1 MTKAKTDKSAEGSR
15 SRSQIIVLFIA
26 LIVFIMLLFANF
38 AYLNTQAN
46 YDKQYIGHAG
56 ELRVLSQRI
65 AKNATEAAAGKAAA
79 FKLLSDAR
87 NDFAQRWGYLKK
99 GDPATGLPPAP
110 ATVRP
115 EMRAVQLDWERLL
128 KNTDAILSS
137 EQTVLSLHQVAAT
150 LAETVPQLQIEYEK
164 VVEILLQ
171 RGAPAA
177 QVAMA
182 QRQSLLAERILGAVN
197 TVLAGDEN
205 SQQAADAFGRDATRF
220 GQVLNGMLQGN
231 PALKISQV
239 EDRDARAR
247 LSEISE
253 LFQFVSGSVD
263 EILETSPELFKVRE
277 SASNIFSLSQTLLD
291 EASHLATRFENLAGG
306 RNTDTI
312 GGYVLGLLALASI
325 ILIGLVMVRETN
337 RQLRET
343 AEKNERNQNA
353 IMRLLDEIEDLADGD
368 LTVTASVT
376 EDFTGTI
383 ADSINYSVDQLRDL
397 VATINLTAGQVAAA
411 VQETQA
417 TAMHLAQ
424 ASEHQAQQI
433 SEASTAISDMA
444 ESIDQV
450 SANAAE
456 SSAVAERSVE
466 IANKGNEVVHNTI
479 HGMDNIREQIQD
491 TAKRI
496 KRLGESSQ
504 EIGDI
509 VSLID
514 DIADQTNILA
524 LNAAIQASMA
534 GDAGRGFAV
543 VADEVQRL
551 AERSSAA
558 TRQIETLVRAI
569 QTDTNEAVISM
580 EQTTTEVV
588 RGARLA
594 QDAGVA
600 LEEIEGVSK
609 TLAALIQSISNAA
622 QQQTSSAGQI
632 SLTMNVIQQITSQ
645 TSSGS
650 TATAESIGN
659 LAKMAS
665 QLRRSVSG
673 FTLPAASATG
683 LKSVSGV
690 VMGDR
695 HDYVA
700 LEWVKGEIAETL
712 KQAHQA
718 IEAVLDDPQA
728 SPGLDECLDYIHQVH
743 GSLQMVE
750 FYGAALLA
758 EEMEH
763 LVEALQHERVSH
775 RDEALHL
782 LLQAL
787 GQLPIYLDRV
797 QGARRDLPL
806 VVLPLINDLRSARGE
821 SLLSE
826 TSLFSP
832 QLPELPPLSARSTG
846 AAGAGRTAERAAQIA
861 PDAANGL
868 GRFAARA
875 G

>member
-1 MTKAKTDKSAEGSR
+1 MIKGLSGNTMQGSKAGA
-15 SRSQIIVLFIA
+15 QIAGLFVA

-38 AYLNTQAN
+38 AYLNTQSN

-79 FKLLSDAR
+79 FKLLGDAR
-87 NDFAQRWGYLKK
+87 NDFARRWGYLKK
-99 GDPATGLPPAP
+99 GDPDTGLPGAP
-110 ATVRP
+110 VALRQ
-115 EMRAVQLDWERLL
+115 EMRAVQLDWEKLL
-128 KNTDAILSS
+128 KNTDAILAS

-150 LAETVPQLQIEYEK
+150 LAETVPQLQVEYEK

-205 SQQAADAFGRDATRF
+205 AVQAADAFGRDAARF

-231 PALKISQV
+231 PGLKISQV
-239 EDRDARAR
+239 EDPDARGR
-247 LSEISE
+247 LAEISE
-253 LFQFVSGSVD
+253 LFEFVSGSVD
-263 EILETSPELFKVRE
+263 EILETSPELFQVRE

-291 EASHLATRFENLAGG
+291 EASLLASGFENLAGS
-306 RNTDTI
+306 RKLDTI

-397 VATINLTAGQVAAA
+397 VATINLTAGQVAGA

-417 TAMHLAQ
+417 TAMQLAE

-433 SEASTAISDMA
+433 SEASTAINEMA
-444 ESIDQV
+444 QSIDQV

-673 FTLPAASATG
+673 FTLPATRGPA
-683 LKSVSGV
+683 
-690 VMGDR
+690 
-695 HDYVA
+695 
-700 LEWVKGEIAETL
+700 
-712 KQAHQA
+712 
-718 IEAVLDDPQA
+718 P
-728 SPGLDECLDYIHQVH
+728 
-743 GSLQMVE
+743 
-750 FYGAALLA
+750 
-758 EEMEH
+758 
-763 LVEALQHERVSH
+763 
-775 RDEALHL
+775 
-782 LLQAL
+782 
-787 GQLPIYLDRV
+787 
-797 QGARRDLPL
+797 
-806 VVLPLINDLRSARGE
+806 NDNR
-821 SLLSE
+821 
-826 TSLFSP
+826 
-832 QLPELPPLSARSTG
+832 
-846 AAGAGRTAERAAQIA
+846 
-861 PDAANGL
+861 
-868 GRFAARA
+868 
-875 G
+875 

>member
-1 MTKAKTDKSAEGSR
+1 MEGSR
-15 SRSQIIVLFIA
+15 SRSQIIALFIA
-26 LIVFIMLLFANF
+26 LIIFIMLLFTNF
-38 AYLNTQAN
+38 AYLNTQAT

-87 NDFAQRWGYLKK
+87 NDFARRWSYLKK

-110 ATVRP
+110 ASVRP

-150 LAETVPQLQIEYEK
+150 LAETVPQLQVEYEK
-164 VVEILLQ
+164 VVETLLQ

-197 TVLAGDEN
+197 TVLSGDEN
-205 SQQAADAFGRDATRF
+205 SQQAADAFGRDAARF

-231 PALKISQV
+231 AALRVSQV

-247 LSEISE
+247 LIEISE
-253 LFQFVSGSVD
+253 LFEFVSGSVD

-277 SASNIFSLSQTLLD
+277 SATNIFSLSQTLLD
-291 EASHLATRFENLAGG
+291 EASHLASGFENLAGG
-306 RNTDTI
+306 RDTDTI
-312 GGYVLGLLALASI
+312 GGYVLGLAALMSI

-353 IMRLLDEIEDLADGD
+353 ILRLLDEIEDLADGD
-368 LTVTASVT
+368 LTVTATVT

-433 SEASTAISDMA
+433 SEASTAINDMA

-569 QTDTNEAVISM
+569 QADTNEAVISM

-632 SLTMNVIQQITSQ
+632 SLTMNVIQQITTQ

-673 FTLPAASATG
+673 FTLPATKA
-683 LKSVSGV
+683 
-690 VMGDR
+690 
-695 HDYVA
+695 
-700 LEWVKGEIAETL
+700 
-712 KQAHQA
+712 
-718 IEAVLDDPQA
+718 
-728 SPGLDECLDYIHQVH
+728 QVTDK
-743 GSLQMVE
+743 
-750 FYGAALLA
+750 A
-758 EEMEH
+758 
-763 LVEALQHERVSH
+763 
-775 RDEALHL
+775 
-782 LLQAL
+782 
-787 GQLPIYLDRV
+787 
-797 QGARRDLPL
+797 
-806 VVLPLINDLRSARGE
+806 
-821 SLLSE
+821 
-826 TSLFSP
+826 
-832 QLPELPPLSARSTG
+832 
-846 AAGAGRTAERAAQIA
+846 
-861 PDAANGL
+861 
-868 GRFAARA
+868 
-875 G
+875 